1 MDPSGR
7 HSRHELFASIGPE
20 GQRKIE
26 SACIAVVGCGALG
39 SRSAE
44 LLARAGVGRRKPGL
58 LRIIDRDTVDLSN
71 LQRQALFD
79 SADAAESRPKATAAA
94 RHIAAIDPEVRCEPH
109 VRDLS
114 PSNAERLL
122 EGADLVIDG
131 TDNFRTRFLV
141 NDVALLR
148 GTPWIYGGAV
158 ASSGIVGGILPGRG
172 PCFRCLV
179 ERIPSLGSGPTCD
192 SAGIIT
198 PLPSAVAAL
207 QVSFAIRWI
216 VSGEMP
222 PGIHA
227 FDLWSDRPF
236 RDVLFATAEPD
247 PDCRSC
253 GRREWPALREE
264 TQELVTLC
272 GRNSV
277 QVVPERSSDLES
289 AAARLR
295 GVATAI
301 HRHPQSVTASIAEGR
316 LTLFADG
323 RILVEGTT
331 DPLVATSLI
340 ARYLGG

>member
-1 MDPSGR
+1 MGDSDR
-7 HSRHELFASIGPE
+7 HSRHELFPPIGSE
-20 GQRKIE
+20 GQRRIE
-26 SACIAVVGCGALG
+26 SARVAIIGCGALG

-44 LLARAGVGRRKPGL
+44 LLARAGVGRRDPGL

-79 SADAAESRPKATAAA
+79 SRDAAESRPKATAAA

-114 PSNAERLL
+114 PANAERLL
-122 EGADLVIDG
+122 DRVDLILDG
-131 TDNFRTRFLV
+131 TDNFRTRFLI

-148 GTPWIYGGAV
+148 NVPWIYGGAV
-158 ASSGIVGGILPGRG
+158 SSNGIVGGIVPGRG

-179 ERIPSLGSGPTCD
+179 EQIPSLGSGPTCD
-192 SAGIIT
+192 TAGIIT
-198 PLPSAVAAL
+198 PLPAAVASL

-216 VSGEMP
+216 VMGEMP
-222 PGIHA
+222 AGFHA

-236 RDVLFATAEPD
+236 RDVLFSKAEAD

-253 GRREWPALREE
+253 RRREWPALREE
-264 TQELVTLC
+264 KQEIVTLC

-277 QVVPERSSDLES
+277 QVVPEKASDLDS
-289 AAARLR
+289 ATRRLT
-295 GVATAI
+295 GVASAI
-301 HRHPQSVTASIAEGR
+301 HRHPQSVTASIAEGK
-316 LTLFADG
+316 LTLFEDG
-323 RILVEGTT
+323 RIVVEGTT
-331 DPLVATSLI
+331 DPLIATSLI